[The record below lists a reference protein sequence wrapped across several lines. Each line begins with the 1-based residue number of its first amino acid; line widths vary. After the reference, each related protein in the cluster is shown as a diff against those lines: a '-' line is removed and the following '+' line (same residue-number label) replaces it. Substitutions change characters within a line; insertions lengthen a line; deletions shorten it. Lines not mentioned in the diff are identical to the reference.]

1 MSASG
6 SDEEYSDE
14 EEEKSEEEE
23 QGDPDYVGSSS
34 AKTPQGS
41 TRAPNV
47 PVSTPFQWNLY
58 TYGANMT
65 DKQKREQDERN
76 FAEAAKKERQ
86 PKRIADS
93 KRRIGFDSKGNLQYN
108 DNPDKSGWRE
118 CSISCQT
125 VAFSHI
131 PIEPA
136 IFHHWIRRELAEA
149 ANRRG
154 TYGRPAFSTHLSRAN
169 LSNSISSQIWP

>member
-6 SDEEYSDE
+6 SDGEYSDE
-14 EEEKSEEEE
+14 ERSSEEVE
-23 QGDPDYVGSSS
+23 QDDPNYVGSSS
-34 AKTPQGS
+34 ARAPRGS

-58 TYGANMT
+58 TYGADMT

-76 FAEAAKKERQ
+76 FAEAAEKEKQ
-86 PKRIADS
+86 PKRLADS
-93 KRRIGFDSKGNLQYN
+93 KRRIRFDSKGNLHYS

-118 CSISCQT
+118 CSNSCQIVT
-125 VAFSHI
+125 FSHI

-136 IFHHWIRRELAEA
+136 VFHHWIRRELAEA

-154 TYGRPAFSTHLSRAN
+154 SYGRPASSTHLSKAKF
-169 LSNSISSQIWP
+169 SNSISSQIWS